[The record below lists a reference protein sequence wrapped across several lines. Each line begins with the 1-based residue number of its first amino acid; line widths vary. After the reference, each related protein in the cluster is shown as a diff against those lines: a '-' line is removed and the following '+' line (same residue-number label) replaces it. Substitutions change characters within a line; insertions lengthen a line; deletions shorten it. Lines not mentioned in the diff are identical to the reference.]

1 MRRPWLNFTLIELL
15 VVIAIIAI
23 LAGMLLPA
31 LNQARNM
38 SYRASCSSNMK
49 QIGHAIAMYADDNN
63 GRLPYVDENPIVTK
77 IDNNYLLMSYLSL
90 REYTVPSVL
99 ICPTIRSKAAKKP
112 LLAKLDHADYKYTPY
127 NYTYRQ
133 NRENGFWHSSV
144 GWRRSIKMS
153 TLSKPS
159 TYVTEGEV
167 GTVQNVCF
175 YWHSAD
181 GRKALGV
188 NIHNG
193 GANYLHADAHVSD
206 MKIPYAVILAGSD
219 DYNWYFYPTGKLVYP
234 STSY

>member
-1 MRRPWLNFTLIELL
+1 MRRPWLDFTLIELL

-38 SYRASCSSNMK
+38 SYRASCASNLK

-63 GRLPYVDENPIVTK
+63 GRLPYVDDNPIMTK

-99 ICPTIRSKAAKKP
+99 ICPTIRSKAKKKP
-112 LLAKLDHADYKYTPY
+112 LFARLNHADYKYTPY
-127 NYTYRQ
+127 SYTYRQ
-133 NRENGFWHSSV
+133 NRENGFWHSTV
-144 GWRRSIKMS
+144 AWRRSVKMS
-153 TLSKPS
+153 TLFKPS

-167 GTVQNVCF
+167 GSVANDCF
-175 YWHSAD
+175 YWNSEA
-181 GRKALGV
+181 GRKSLGIS
-188 NIHNG
+188 IHNG
-193 GANYLHADAHVSD
+193 GANYLHADAHVSE
-206 MKIPYAVILAGSD
+206 MKIHYAELLAGSEK
-219 DYNWYFYPTGKLVYP
+219 YNWNFYPTGKLVYP